1 MELLSRGFRLEE
13 RKNFMNQAYK
23 TAGQAYQ
30 VIDDYSFGVIVPY
43 GKGEEIIER
52 IQEASDFSEIKECIR
67 LAQRYTVSVRQ
78 NLLEKYQ
85 GLIQPVSEKTP
96 ELYMAAAP
104 GAYSEEKGI
113 TGEWEPLIF

>member
-1 MELLSRGFRLEE
+1 M
-13 RKNFMNQAYK
+13 
-23 TAGQAYQ
+23 
-30 VIDDYSFGVIVPY
+30 
-43 GKGEEIIER
+43 
-52 IQEASDFSEIKECIR
+52 
-67 LAQRYTVSVRQ
+67 AQRYTVSVRQ

-96 ELYMAAAP
+96 ELYMVAAP